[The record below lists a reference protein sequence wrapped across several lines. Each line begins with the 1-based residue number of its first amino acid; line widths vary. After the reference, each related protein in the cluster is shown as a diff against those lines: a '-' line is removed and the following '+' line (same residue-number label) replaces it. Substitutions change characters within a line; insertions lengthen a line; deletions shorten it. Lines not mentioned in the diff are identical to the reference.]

1 MFEIQDEK
9 LGKLKIFNVTEARA
23 NFATVLKEHQA
34 KVVITNHGRPT
45 KILIPYEEYTSLVK
59 SEGGT
64 PSVFTQK
71 MIPSDPPSSTPK
83 LPGRWTEKDLDQIVQ
98 TITHSISPRSS

>member
-23 NFATVLKEHQA
+23 NFATVLKEHHA

-45 KILIPYEEYTSLVK
+45 KILIPYEEYASLMK
-59 SEGGT
+59 LG
-64 PSVFTQK
+64 
-71 MIPSDPPSSTPK
+71 SDPNFYLPQKLSTPIESPSRPS

-98 TITHSISPRSS
+98 TITHSISPR

>member
-23 NFATVLKEHQA
+23 NFATVLKEHHA

-45 KILIPYEEYTSLVK
+45 KILIPYEEYTSMVK
-59 SEGGT
+59 STTGDA
-64 PSVFTQK
+64 SFSLTQK
-71 MIPSDPPSSTPK
+71 LAPPTPTLPSPPS

-98 TITHSISPRSS
+98 TITHSIQR

>member
-23 NFATVLKEHQA
+23 NFATVLKEHHA

-45 KILIPYEEYTSLVK
+45 KILIPYEEYTS
-59 SEGGT
+59 
-64 PSVFTQK
+64 
-71 MIPSDPPSSTPK
+71 MIKRATGETDFSLGLASTIGHRSIRSDF
-83 LPGRWTEKDLDQIVQ
+83 WTTLEQ
-98 TITHSISPRSS
+98 